1 MAVLTRKCAPFL
13 AALVFALT
21 PALPARAARVQDIA
35 SVGGVRDNALI
46 GYGLVVGLNQTGD
59 QTSQTPF
66 TVQSLRNMLFKLG
79 VNIPANTNDLQLRDV
94 AAVAVRASLPPFVKP
109 GQKIDVTVSALGSA
123 TSLGGG
129 TLLMTPL
136 KGVDG
141 ETYAIAQGS
150 VVVAGF
156 GASAANGTSVSVND
170 PDAGSIPDGAIVE
183 RALPNEFDRTAVITL
198 NLHQADFT
206 TASRLANAINEDLGT
221 AAAQAIDP
229 VTVQVQA
236 PTNPGQRVAFVS
248 RIEQLEVTPGSVPAR
263 VVINS
268 GTGTI
273 VIGQHVRVSAAAV
286 AHGSLTVAILQ
297 TPEVSQPAP
306 FSKGRTTTVIRA
318 SIRASQPKAH
328 LFMIPDSVSLEQI
341 VTAMNQIGATPND
354 LIAILEALKAAGALH
369 ANLVVQ

>member
-1 MAVLTRKCAPFL
+1 MAVLIRKCIIL
-13 AALVFALT
+13 MAALALT
-21 PALPARAARVQDIA
+21 AALPVHAARVQDLA

-79 VNIPANTNDLQLRDV
+79 VNIPSNTNSLQLRDV

-141 ETYAIAQGS
+141 QTYAIAQGS

-156 GASAANGTSVSVND
+156 GASAANGTRVTVND
-170 PDAGSIPDGAIVE
+170 PDSGSIPDGAIVE
-183 RALPNEFDRTAVITL
+183 RALPDEFDESPTITL
-198 NLHQADFT
+198 DLHQADFT
-206 TASRLANAINEDLGT
+206 TATRLADAINTDLG
-221 AAAQAIDP
+221 ANVAQAMDP
-229 VTVQVQA
+229 VTVRVQA
-236 PTNPGQRVAFVS
+236 PADPGQRVAFVS

-273 VIGQHVRVSAAAV
+273 VIGQDVQVSAAAV
-286 AHGSLTVAILQ
+286 AHGSLTVSILQ
-297 TPEVSQPAP
+297 TPVVSQPQP
-306 FSKGRTTTVIRA
+306 FSRGRTTTA
-318 SIRASQPKAH
+318 TLSSITAKQPKAH
-328 LFMIPDSVSLEQI
+328 LFMIPNSVSLEQI

-369 ANLVVQ
+369 ADLVVQ

>member
-1 MAVLTRKCAPFL
+1 MRRWLPWV
-13 AALVFALT
+13 ALLML
-21 PALPARAARVQDIA
+21 ALPAYAARVQDLA
-35 SVGGVRDNALI
+35 TVGGVRDNALI

-79 VNIPANTNDLQLRDV
+79 VNIPANTSDLQLRDV

-141 ETYAIAQGS
+141 QTYAIAQGS

-156 GASAANGTSVSVND
+156 GAAAGNGTRVTVND
-170 PDAGSIPDGAIVE
+170 PDSGSIPDGATVE
-183 RALPNEFDRTAVITL
+183 RGLPDEFDQSPAITL
-198 NLHQADFT
+198 DLHRADFT
-206 TASRLANAINEDLGT
+206 TADRMAAAINADAGSNV
-221 AAAQAIDP
+221 AQAIDP
-229 VTVQVQA
+229 VTVRVQA
-236 PTNPGQRVAFVS
+236 PTDPGQRVAFVS
-248 RIEQLEVTPGSVPAR
+248 RIEQLDVTPGSVPAR

-268 GTGTI
+268 GSGTI
-273 VIGQHVRVSAAAV
+273 VIGQRVQVSAAAV
-286 AHGSLTVAILQ
+286 AHGSLTVSILQ
-297 TPEVSQPAP
+297 TPLVSQPAP
-306 FSKGRTTTVIRA
+306 FSRGRTVTTTRA
-318 SIRASQPKAH
+318 TITAGQSKAH
-328 LFMIPDSVSLEQI
+328 LLLIPDAVSLDQI

-369 ANLVVQ
+369 ADLVVQ